1 MSQAYVRDLTGSK
14 AEQGIDAML
23 DELPG
28 MLSSATS
35 GYLKLIRRA
44 GRAVGELLPA
54 DMLAGAN
61 SCCTVPTQD
70 CPPHCVAEICWD
82 ACPGET
88 QRATIT
94 VKNTSAQ
101 ARAFTFT
108 AGNLGPATVEIAP
121 PAAQIAAGQSV
132 PLQIAVPATAALKE
146 GETYTTELLVRGAY
160 EQCVKLKL
168 QVTRTMVPHLDLAQ
182 GEVPQRITELKW
194 YRHWQC
200 TDPCAT
206 PARTTDN
213 VITRTGDVVG
223 GPPQAAGGLANRA
236 AAASA
241 APVPRT
247 VKTARKAALRRGAAK
262 KRRV

>member
-1 MSQAYVRDLTGSK
+1 MSQTYVRDLTGSK
-14 AEQGIDAML
+14 AEQGMDVLL

-35 GYLKLIRRA
+35 AYLRLIRRA
-44 GRAVGELLPA
+44 GRMVGDLLPA
-54 DMLAGAN
+54 DMLTGAN
-61 SCCTVPTQD
+61 ECCAVPTQD

-82 ACPGET
+82 ACLGET
-88 QRATIT
+88 QRASIT

-101 ARAFTFT
+101 TRAFAFT
-108 AGNLGPATVEIAP
+108 AGNLGPAKVEIVP

-132 PLQIAVPATAALKE
+132 TLQVTVAGAGLKE

-168 QVTRTMVPHLDLAQ
+168 RVTRTAVPQVDLAL
-182 GEVPQRITELKW
+182 GDVPQRITELKW

-200 TDPCAT
+200 TDPCA
-206 PARTTDN
+206 PPSRTTDDAAL
-213 VITRTGDVVG
+213 RTGDVAG
-223 GPPQAAGGLANRA
+223 GPPHATGVVANRT

-241 APVPRT
+241 THAARF
-247 VKTARKAALRRGAAK
+247 VKVARKAASRRGAAK
-262 KRRV
+262 KRRA

>member
-35 GYLKLIRRA
+35 VYLKLIRRA

-54 DMLAGAN
+54 DVLAGAN
-61 SCCTVPTQD
+61 ECCAVPTQD
-70 CPPHCVAEICWD
+70 CPPRCVAEICWE
-82 ACPGET
+82 ACAGET

-94 VKNTSAQ
+94 VRNTSNQ
-101 ARAFTFT
+101 ARTFTFT
-108 AGNLGPATVEIAP
+108 AGNLGPAKVDVAP

-132 PLQIAVPATAALKE
+132 TLQVAVPAAGLKE
-146 GETYTTELLVRGAY
+146 GETYATELLVRGAY

-168 QVTRTMVPHLDLAQ
+168 RVMQTTVPQVCLAQ
-182 GEVPQRITELKW
+182 GDVPQRITELKW

-200 TDPCAT
+200 TDPCA
-206 PARTTDN
+206 PARTPNDPA
-213 VITRTGDVVG
+213 IRTGDIAGLTQAVSVVT
-223 GPPQAAGGLANRA
+223 NN
-236 AAASA
+236 A
-241 APVPRT
+241 APAPSALRT
-247 VKTARKAALRRGAAK
+247 AKTARKVARRGAAK
-262 KRRV
+262 KRRA

>member
-35 GYLKLIRRA
+35 AYLKLIRRA

-54 DMLAGAN
+54 DVLTGAN
-61 SCCTVPTQD
+61 ECCIVPTQD
-70 CPPHCVAEICWD
+70 CPPHCVAEICWE

-94 VKNTSAQ
+94 VKNTSNQ
-101 ARAFTFT
+101 ARTFTFT
-108 AGNLGPATVEIAP
+108 AGNLGPAKVDITP
-121 PAAQIAAGQSV
+121 PADQIAAGQSMT
-132 PLQIAVPATAALKE
+132 LQVAVAAAGLKE
-146 GETYTTELLVRGAY
+146 GETYATELLVRGAY
-160 EQCVKLKL
+160 EQCIKLKL
-168 QVTRTMVPHLDLAQ
+168 RVARTTVPHLDLAQ
-182 GEVPQRITELKW
+182 GDIPQRITELKW

-206 PARTTDN
+206 PARTPDDPA
-213 VITRTGDVVG
+213 IRTGDVVG
-223 GPPQAAGGLANRA
+223 LPP
-236 AAASA
+236 AASVVA
-241 APVPRT
+241 NSAPTTLRT
-247 VKTARKAALRRGAAK
+247 AKAARKAASRRGAAK
-262 KRRV
+262 KKRA

>member
-14 AEQGIDAML
+14 AEQGIDVML

-35 GYLKLIRRA
+35 AYVKLIRRA
-44 GRAVGELLPA
+44 GRMVGDLLPA
-54 DMLAGAN
+54 DLLTGAN
-61 SCCTVPTQD
+61 ECCAVPTQD

-101 ARAFTFT
+101 TRTFTFS
-108 AGNLGPATVEIAP
+108 AGNLGPAKVEIVP
-121 PAAQIAAGQSV
+121 PAAQIAAGQSAT
-132 PLQIAVPATAALKE
+132 LQVAVAAAGLKE
-146 GETYTTELLVRGAY
+146 GETYTTELLIRGAY

-168 QVTRTMVPHLDLAQ
+168 HVTRTAVPHVDVAQ
-182 GEVPQRITELKW
+182 GDVPQRITELKW

-200 TDPCAT
+200 TDPCAP
-206 PARTTDN
+206 PARTTDDG
-213 VITRTGDVVG
+213 VLRTGDVAG
-223 GPPQAAGGLANRA
+223 GPPQAAGVVANRTA
-236 AAASA
+236 AAGTRVTRS
-241 APVPRT
+241 
-247 VKTARKAALRRGAAK
+247 VKIARKAALRRGAAK

>member
-14 AEQGIDAML
+14 AEQGIDVML

-35 GYLKLIRRA
+35 VYLKLIRRA
-44 GRAVGELLPA
+44 GRMAEDLLPA

-61 SCCTVPTQD
+61 ECCAVPTQD
-70 CPPHCVAEICWD
+70 CPPHCVAEIVWD

-101 ARAFTFT
+101 ARMFTFT
-108 AGNLGPATVEIAP
+108 AGNLGPAQVQIAP
-121 PAAQIAAGQSV
+121 AAAQIDAGQSV
-132 PLQIAVPATAALKE
+132 ALQVAVPAAAGLKE

-168 QVTRTMVPHLDLAQ
+168 RVARTAVPHLDLAQ
-182 GEVPQRITELKW
+182 GDVPQRITELQW

-200 TDPCAT
+200 TDPCAV
-206 PARTTDN
+206 PARPTDSASN
-213 VITRTGDVVG
+213 RTEG
-223 GPPQAAGGLANRA
+223 GAPPTAVAASSA
-236 AAASA
+236 AAVT
-241 APVPRT
+241 APPIPRT
-247 VKTARKAALRRGAAK
+247 RKTVRKAVLRRGAAK
-262 KRRV
+262 KRRA

>member
-1 MSQAYVRDLTGSK
+1 MSQAYVRNLTGSK

-35 GYLKLIRRA
+35 VYLKLIRRA
-44 GRAVGELLPA
+44 GRAVGDLLPA
-54 DMLAGAN
+54 EMLAGAN
-61 SCCTVPTQD
+61 DCCAVPTQD

-94 VKNTSAQ
+94 VKNTSTQ
-101 ARAFTFT
+101 TRAFTFT
-108 AGNLGPATVEIAP
+108 AGNLGPATVDIAP

-132 PLQIAVPATAALKE
+132 TLQVAVPAAAGLKE
-146 GETYTTELLVRGAY
+146 GETYTTEVLVRGAY

-168 QVTRTMVPHLDLAQ
+168 RVARTEVPHLDLAQ

-206 PARTTDN
+206 AARTTDDA
-213 VITRTGDVVG
+213 VIRTGNVAG
-223 GPPQAAGGLANRA
+223 GPPQAASVVADRA
-236 AAASA
+236 AAAP
-241 APVPRT
+241 APPVSRT
-247 VKTARKAALRRGAAK
+247 VKTARKAASRRGAAK

>member
-35 GYLKLIRRA
+35 VYLKLIRRA

-54 DMLAGAN
+54 DVLAGAN
-61 SCCTVPTQD
+61 DCCAVPTQD

-101 ARAFTFT
+101 TRTFTFA
-108 AGNLGPATVEIAP
+108 AGNLGPAQVAIVP
-121 PAAQIAAGQSV
+121 PAARIDAGQSV
-132 PLQIAVPATAALKE
+132 TLQVAVAAAGLKE
-146 GETYTTELLVRGAY
+146 GETYTTELLIRGAY

-168 QVTRTMVPHLDLAQ
+168 HVAPTAVPHVDVSQGDLPHR
-182 GEVPQRITELKW
+182 VTELKW

-200 TDPCAT
+200 TDPCAP
-206 PARTTDN
+206 PARTTDKPS
-213 VITRTGDVVG
+213 IQGGDVVG
-223 GPPQAAGGLANRA
+223 GPPQAVDVVAKPA
-236 AAASA
+236 AAAS
-241 APVPRT
+241 VRSVSRT
-247 VKTARKAALRRGAAK
+247 VKSARKAAARRGAAK
-262 KRRV
+262 KRRA

>member
-28 MLSSATS
+28 MLSSAAST
-35 GYLKLIRRA
+35 YLKLIRRA
-44 GRAVGELLPA
+44 GRAVGGLLPA

-61 SCCTVPTQD
+61 DCCAVPTQD

-94 VKNTSAQ
+94 VRNTSTQ
-101 ARAFTFT
+101 ARTFTFA
-108 AGNLGPATVEIAP
+108 AGNLGPAKVEIAP
-121 PAAQIAAGQSV
+121 PTAQIAAGQSV
-132 PLQIAVPATAALKE
+132 TLQVAVAAAGLKE
-146 GETYTTELLVRGAY
+146 GETYTTELLVRGAF

-168 QVTRTMVPHLDLAQ
+168 RVTRTAVPHLDVAQ
-182 GEVPQRITELKW
+182 GDVPQRITELKW

-206 PARTTDN
+206 PTRSTDN
-213 VITRTGDVVG
+213 SVIRTGDIAG
-223 GPPQAAGGLANRA
+223 RPPQAAGVVAEPTA
-236 AAASA
+236 ATSV
-241 APVPRT
+241 PSVPRT
-247 VKTARKAALRRGAAK
+247 AKTARKPASRRGAAR
-262 KRRV
+262 KRRA